1 MEAAKK
7 KMLHDQETRDA
18 EETERLRQ
26 QAVLQQEQLE
36 KQAAAMAKF
45 EEEQVLKKMSEEDR
59 GAFLEEKAR
68 KEAEE
73 LAAAQ
78 AKARAEETKDE
89 APWTKQDLGATNR
102 NSVARAG
109 KCCALM

>member
-1 MEAAKK
+1 
-7 KMLHDQETRDA
+7 
-18 EETERLRQ
+18 
-26 QAVLQQEQLE
+26 
-36 KQAAAMAKF
+36 
-45 EEEQVLKKMSEEDR
+45 MSEEDR

-89 APWTKQDLGATNR
+89 AVSSKPGPRFVYSTVAPVVDTKTR
-102 NSVARAG
+102 V
-109 KCCALM
+109 CT